1 MQNVYG
7 SSSRGTDLTCM
18 LFRFMP
24 LPYVNTTTGA
34 EPSPDAAAA
43 APYRG
48 PTIILRPGQKLMD
61 GAAIGALQSVAPLWC
76 ETHFKVSKSS
86 VRPLAPTATSSTSP
100 FGSASEFA
108 AKRLPSDALDH
119 TMVPR
124 GGAAGEDLA
133 ATPPPSSSSSETTS
147 TANLIAKR
155 ERSESPR
162 RGSRSTPPSIGRLL
176 YGMRA
181 HACACI
187 CMWSPLAAKCIYIWH

>member
-1 MQNVYG
+1 
-7 SSSRGTDLTCM
+7 M

-124 GGAAGEDLA
+124 WCSSRRRSRCH
-133 ATPPPSSSSSETTS
+133 ATAELEQQRDHEHGKSHCEARKIRKPPT
-147 TANLIAKR
+147 R
-155 ERSESPR
+155 
-162 RGSRSTPPSIGRLL
+162 
-176 YGMRA
+176 
-181 HACACI
+181 
-187 CMWSPLAAKCIYIWH
+187 